1 MHSNFNR
8 MRFSHRSPI
17 YTIFAASGQKP
28 CQYIDLHCCT
38 TILNQLFITIIRAC
52 SSTVG
57 VIVGNHPPAT
67 PKDKQCIVAS
77 IYRAD
82 IKASI

>member
-8 MRFSHRSPI
+8 MRFSRRSPI

-38 TILNQLFITIIRAC
+38 TIQLFITIIWAC

-57 VIVGNHPPAT
+57 IIVGNHPPAT
-67 PKDKQCIVAS
+67 PKDKQCS
-77 IYRAD
+77 RAD